1 MFSLLQQTAP
11 AAVDQTIIVVPAD
24 PTAGVVVA
32 ETDAI
37 IVAGTDAAADTA
49 ASAVGMPQ
57 LDFSTFGNQIFW
69 LVVAL
74 AAIYLILSR
83 VALPR
88 IGRILGDRQG
98 LMTADLAA
106 AEDFKRKAREA
117 EAAYDRA
124 LAEARAE
131 AGKIVAANKA
141 EIDAELKV
149 AIAKA
154 DAEIAARAAES
165 ERRIAEIRESAATDA
180 RNVARE
186 VAAELVSTFG
196 GRPDTAAVD
205 AAVDSRIKG
214 AVQ

>member
-24 PTAGVVVA
+24 PTADVVVA

-74 AAIYLILSR
+74 IAIYLILSR

-141 EIDAELKV
+141 EIDAELKA
-149 AIAKA
+149 AIAHA
-154 DAEIAARAAES
+154 DAEIGARTAES
-165 ERRIAEIRESAATDA
+165 ERRIAEIRQSAASDA

-186 VAAELVSTFG
+186 DAAELVSTFG
-196 GRPDTAAVD
+196 GKPDAAAID
-205 AAVDSRIKG
+205 AAVDTRIKG

>member
-1 MFSLLQQTAP
+1 
-11 AAVDQTIIVVPAD
+11 
-24 PTAGVVVA
+24 
-32 ETDAI
+32 
-37 IVAGTDAAADTA
+37 
-49 ASAVGMPQ
+49 
-57 LDFSTFGNQIFW
+57 
-69 LVVAL
+69 
-74 AAIYLILSR
+74 
-83 VALPR
+83 
-88 IGRILGDRQG
+88 RILGDRQG

-124 LAEARAE
+124 LAEARTE

-149 AIAKA
+149 AITKA

-205 AAVDSRIKG
+205 AAVDS
-214 AVQ
+214 